1 VESYT
6 VNSGD
11 KTFSTNI
18 YFDCWMAGCVSKAM
32 ETQQWMT
39 AGRLDCLMPY
49 YLLFAS
55 ALSRVFLRLKSAIAS
70 NKALRPD
77 EYSGISNSSLLAE
90 GSR

>member
-49 YLLFAS
+49 FLFAS
-55 ALSRVFLRLKSAIAS
+55 ALPRVFLHLKSAIAS
-70 NKALRPD
+70 NKALRSD
-77 EYSGISNSSLLAE
+77 EGSGISNSSLLAE
-90 GSR
+90 